1 MFLPARESEQR
12 PDDSHMAAD
21 KPISVAD
28 WLDQFMD
35 LDAYLANGGQL
46 LDLPINAL
54 DMVHPSMVE
63 SLVRRMSEERMNHL
77 ARFRERRPN
86 PAQQRDANA
95 GEKASEPQAGTAAEA
110 PKELH

>member
-1 MFLPARESEQR
+1 
-12 PDDSHMAAD
+12 MAAD
-21 KPISVAD
+21 KPITVAD

-86 PAQQRDANA
+86 PAQRDRGA
-95 GEKASEPQAGTAAEA
+95 GETPAEPAADTAAETT
-110 PKELH
+110 PKDVH

>member
-1 MFLPARESEQR
+1 MFLPRAESGLR
-12 PDDSHMAAD
+12 PDDSQMAAD
-21 KPISVAD
+21 KPITVAD
-28 WLDQFMD
+28 WLDQFVD
-35 LDAYLANGGQL
+35 LDTYLANGGQL

-86 PAQQRDANA
+86 AAQREASA
-95 GEKASEPQAGTAAEA
+95 AEKASEPEAGTAPEA

>member
-86 PAQQRDANA
+86 PAQQRDASA
-95 GEKASEPQAGTAAEA
+95 EKASEPEAGAVAEP

>member
-1 MFLPARESEQR
+1 
-12 PDDSHMAAD
+12 MAAD

-63 SLVRRMSEERMNHL
+63 SLVRRMCLERMNYL

-86 PAQQRDANA
+86 PAKRDAA
-95 GEKASEPQAGTAAEA
+95 VVEKAAESAANAAAETTA
-110 PKELH
+110 KQLQ

>member
-12 PDDSHMAAD
+12 PDDSQMAAD

-28 WLDQFMD
+28 WLDQFVD
-35 LDAYLANGGQL
+35 LDTYLANGGQL

-54 DMVHPSMVE
+54 DMVHPGMVE

-77 ARFRERRPN
+77 ARFRDRRPN
-86 PAQQRDANA
+86 PAQRDRAA
-95 GEKASEPQAGTAAEA
+95 GETAAEPEA
-110 PKELH
+110 GAASEQTPKDLQ

>member
-1 MFLPARESEQR
+1 
-12 PDDSHMAAD
+12 MAAN
-21 KPISVAD
+21 KPITVGD

-35 LDAYLANGGQL
+35 LDAYLASGGQL

-54 DMVHPSMVE
+54 DMVHPGMVE

-77 ARFRERRPN
+77 ARFRERQPSSV
-86 PAQQRDANA
+86 PGV
-95 GEKASEPQAGTAAEA
+95 GETASEPAAGTASET

>member
-1 MFLPARESEQR
+1 MFLPREGVG
-12 PDDSHMAAD
+12 DSSGRFAMAAD

-54 DMVHPSMVE
+54 DMVHPGMVE
-63 SLVRRMSEERMNHL
+63 ALVRRMSEERMNHL
-77 ARFRERRPN
+77 ARFRERRLN
-86 PAQQRDANA
+86 PAKRDRAA
-95 GEKASEPQAGTAAEA
+95 DEQAAEPEA
-110 PKELH
+110 GAALEQTSKDLQ

>member
-1 MFLPARESEQR
+1 
-12 PDDSHMAAD
+12 MAAD

-35 LDAYLANGGQL
+35 LDAYLAGGGQL

-77 ARFRERRPN
+77 ARFRDRRPN
-86 PAQQRDANA
+86 PVQQREGSA
-95 GEKASEPQAGTAAEA
+95 GEKASEPEAGVAPEAA
-110 PKELH
+110 KELH